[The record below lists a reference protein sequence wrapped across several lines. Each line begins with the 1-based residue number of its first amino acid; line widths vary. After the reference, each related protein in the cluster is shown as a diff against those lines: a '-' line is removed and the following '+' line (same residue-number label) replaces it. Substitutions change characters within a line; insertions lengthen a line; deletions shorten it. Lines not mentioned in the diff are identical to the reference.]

1 VIRICCLLP
10 LGGSARTGHCTLG
23 PALRGKEGSRTR
35 EGVNIHRIPELG
47 KRNQKLRQNILPP
60 HGSSM
65 NSTRLIKAVDQIP
78 DLRGAGI
85 AYIGNGQCTLVRDS
99 DHQSGLRTYVV
110 FQQIERTGLSP
121 VSAFPASTSRTAA
134 PNQDRVAST
143 VGTELRRAALDC
155 GGVVFSAMLAGG
167 STVALPLT
175 GGFSSVG
182 LAIASSAL
190 VATSLRCGMS
200 VGRLWNAGNSPDA
213 NRILDNSDWYS
224 VTGTVIDALDAA
236 DAAHS
241 GLRLIGKYKAL
252 RKATSKPIA
261 ELLREAPRADR
272 KRIAEE
278 MAKFTGEASS
288 RRSFLRLVRQGK
300 IPQLYQVR
308 QIRMEVAKS
317 LLEAANDTTI
327 LTTSMLPGRM
337 GETPGVI
344 CELVVSTLQEN

>member
-1 VIRICCLLP
+1 MN
-10 LGGSARTGHCTLG
+10 GARLTH
-23 PALRGKEGSRTR
+23 
-35 EGVNIHRIPELG
+35 
-47 KRNQKLRQNILPP
+47 
-60 HGSSM
+60 
-65 NSTRLIKAVDQIP
+65 AVDQIR

-85 AYIGNGQCTLVRDS
+85 AYIGNGQCTLVRHS
-99 DHQSGLRTYVV
+99 DHQSGFRTYVV
-110 FQQIERTGLSP
+110 FQRAERTGLSL
-121 VSAFPASTSRTAA
+121 VSAFPSSATRTTAL
-134 PNQDRVAST
+134 NQDRVAST
-143 VGTELRRAALDC
+143 VGAELRRAALDC

-167 STVALPLT
+167 STLALPVT

-213 NRILDNSDWYS
+213 NRILDNSEWYS
-224 VTGTVIDALDAA
+224 VTATVIDALDTA

-241 GLRLIGKYKAL
+241 GLQLIGKYKAL

-278 MAKFTGEASS
+278 MAKFTGEVSS

-300 IPQLYQVR
+300 LPKLYEVR
-308 QIRMEVAKS
+308 QIRMEVAKG
-317 LLEAANDTTI
+317 LLEGANDATTF
-327 LTTSMLPGRM
+327 TSGMLPGRP
-337 GETPGVI
+337 GERPGFI
-344 CELVVSTLQEN
+344 YELVVSTVQEN

>member
-1 VIRICCLLP
+1 
-10 LGGSARTGHCTLG
+10 
-23 PALRGKEGSRTR
+23 
-35 EGVNIHRIPELG
+35 
-47 KRNQKLRQNILPP
+47 
-60 HGSSM
+60 M
-65 NSTRLIKAVDQIP
+65 NSTRLIHAVDQIP

-85 AYIGNGQCTLVRDS
+85 AYIGNGECTLVRNS

-110 FQQIERTGLSP
+110 FQRVERTGPSL
-121 VSAFPASTSRTAA
+121 VSAFPFSATRTTA
-134 PNQDRVAST
+134 PNQERVAST

-167 STVALPLT
+167 STLALPVT

-213 NRILDNSDWYS
+213 NRILDNSEWYS
-224 VTGTVIDALDAA
+224 VTGTVIDALDTA

-241 GLRLIGKYKAL
+241 GLQLIGKYKAL

-261 ELLREAPRADR
+261 GLLREAPRADR

-300 IPQLYQVR
+300 IPKLYEVR

-317 LLEAANDTTI
+317 LLEAANDATT
-327 LTTSMLPGRM
+327 LTSSMLPGRL
-337 GETPGVI
+337 EEKPGFI
-344 CELVVSTLQEN
+344 YELVVSTVQEN